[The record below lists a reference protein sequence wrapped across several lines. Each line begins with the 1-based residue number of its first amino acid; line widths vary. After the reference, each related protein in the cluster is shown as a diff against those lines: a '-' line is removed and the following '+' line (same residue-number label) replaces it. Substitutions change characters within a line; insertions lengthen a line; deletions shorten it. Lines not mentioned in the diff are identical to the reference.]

1 MCVRVAV
8 RAPQPLPAG
17 ASHTGTGSLC
27 LTQACAPGEE
37 LAALVN
43 PETWRLGA
51 GGGGEG
57 KRKGLY
63 HSGIKFNFIF
73 LHIFAR

>member
-1 MCVRVAV
+1 MCAHVAV
-8 RAPQPLPAG
+8 RAPQPLPPG
-17 ASHTGTGSLC
+17 ASQRYRQPVSFTGLCTRGGIGSL
-27 LTQACAPGEE
+27 GE
-37 LAALVN
+37 
-43 PETWRLGA
+43 PDTWRLGV